1 MINKC
6 IFFFR
11 DLTIFIA
18 FEIID
23 LMLFS
28 LNSGSVSV
36 FFKFFTILKNNVTN
50 LLPNIKNKVINIVV
64 NLTRLATADV
74 NDIIVTVILVTEK
87 KNKHVL
93 RNS

>member
-74 NDIIVTVILVTEK
+74 NDTIVTMILVTEK
-87 KNKHVL
+87 INKHVL